1 MLEELKEIESSLDV
15 LSKELDQQLSATIL
29 EADKFHEQLINLL
42 SKFPENKELIQFI
55 VFINDRLVTTHTISR
70 DILYDTV
77 KGIIK
82 QKQYLVKRLLKEYE
96 KKESKQS
103 PFVKASDF
111 LKTNKTTIIVIAA
124 SVSIT
129 LILVGLFI
137 IPSET
142 MEALKL
148 LKGFTK

>member
-1 MLEELKEIESSLDV
+1 MLEELKEIEVSLDV

-96 KKESKQS
+96 KKETKQS
-103 PFVKASDF
+103 IFVKTSDF
-111 LKTNKTTIIVIAA
+111 LKANKTTIIVIAA

-137 IPSET
+137 IPTET

>member
-1 MLEELKEIESSLDV
+1 MLEELKEIEYSLDV

-42 SKFPENKELIQFI
+42 SKSPENKELIQFI
-55 VFINDRLVTTHTISR
+55 VFINDRLVTNHTISR
-70 DILYDTV
+70 DILYDTI

-82 QKQYLVKRLLKEYE
+82 QKQYLIKRLIKEYDV
-96 KKESKQS
+96 KPQSESTFSKVIE
-103 PFVKASDF
+103 FFKA
-111 LKTNKTTIIVIAA
+111 NKTTLIVIGA

-129 LILVGLFI
+129 LLIVALFI
-137 IPSET
+137 IPTET
-142 MEALKL
+142 METIKL